1 MEGLLENDT
10 RRTMKEF
17 DWPSARRD
25 KDALREGN
33 AGKSF
38 ADKLRQL
45 DRLRERAEAMKGA
58 KPLGSSR
65 PGVRTGTAGA
75 RRKK

>member
-1 MEGLLENDT
+1 
-10 RRTMKEF
+10 MKEF
-17 DWPSARRD
+17 DWPRARRD
-25 KDALREGN
+25 KDALRERN

-45 DRLRERAEAMKGA
+45 DRLRERSQAMKGA
-58 KPLGSSR
+58 KPLASSR
-65 PGVRTGTAGA
+65 AGARTGTSGA